1 MNDVNTPDIISGLVI
16 FILLGVLGFMLVSA
30 TRNHKLTVQFQIQLF
45 IYAFIIRF
53 AISIILYVFG
63 LSKVT
68 GEEDSIGW
76 YYGVVL
82 FQQWQKLAIL
92 DMPSVLAQA
101 YQGNVPGY
109 YYLTGILFYVT
120 RMPDRLAAAA
130 LNCFFGSLTVIFTY
144 RAARTLFSEWVS
156 TRVGWMTCLFPSM
169 IIWSAQ
175 TVKEPVVIFLETV
188 ALYGCVRLKVKGF
201 SIRDI
206 LLCAAAMIL
215 VIPFRFYA
223 AYIIAAAVALS
234 LILPQ
239 VGKRKLS
246 ISSAVILA
254 ALVIP
259 VVTMSGIL
267 AQHEKHFESFD
278 LQFVQRF
285 KENVATGPIQ
295 FGTGSGVKSEY
306 DLNTSSGFGLAVLV
320 GAAHLLLAPFP
331 WQVGGGSVRMM
342 LALPELLVW
351 WWLFFVGVIPGFWYL
366 VRKRFSDI
374 QPMLFF
380 IFGLG
385 FLYSL
390 MFGNVGLV
398 IRQRAQLLPWLLIF
412 AAVGLEMRMFKQL
425 EKRRAKDKIYS
436 GEMATF
442 EPPLPGFTQP
452 LVPEW
457 PQKKP

>member
-1 MNDVNTPDIISGLVI
+1 MNNPDIVSGLVI
-16 FILLGVLGFMLVSA
+16 MILLGVFGALLIAA
-30 TRNHKLTVQFQIQLF
+30 TRNHQQTVQFQIRLF
-45 IYAFIIRF
+45 LYALLTRF
-53 AISIILYVFG
+53 ALSFLLYVFG
-63 LSKVT
+63 LSKVA
-68 GEEDSIGW
+68 GDEDSLGW

-82 FQQWQKLAIL
+82 FQKWQQLAIL
-92 DMPSVLAQA
+92 DMPGVLGQA
-101 YQGNVPGY
+101 YQGETPGY
-109 YYLTGILFYVT
+109 YYLTGLLFYVT
-120 RMPDRLAAAA
+120 KMPDRLAAAA
-130 LNCFFGSLTVIFTY
+130 LNCFFGALTVIFAY
-144 RAARTLFSEWVS
+144 RAARTLFSEWVA
-156 TRVGWMTCLFPSM
+156 TRVGWLTCLFPSM

-239 VGKRKLS
+239 IGKRKLS
-246 ISSAVILA
+246 IASAVLLA
-254 ALVIP
+254 VLVIP
-259 VVTMSGIL
+259 IVTMSGIL

-278 LQFVQRF
+278 LQFVQKFR
-285 KENVATGPIQ
+285 ENVSSGPAQ
-295 FGTGSGVKSEY
+295 FGTSSGVKSEY
-306 DLNTSSGFGLAVLV
+306 DLNTSSGFGLAVLI

-331 WQVGGGSVRMM
+331 WQLGGGSVRM
-342 LALPELLVW
+342 LLSLPELLAW
-351 WWLFFVGVIPGFWYL
+351 WWLFFVGVVPGFWFL
-366 VRKRFSDI
+366 IRKRFSEI

-398 IRQRAQLLPWLLIF
+398 FRQRAQLLPWLLIF
-412 AAVGLEMRMFKQL
+412 AAVGLEIRRFKQL
-425 EKRRAKDKIYS
+425 EKRLSQAQVGAGASPALGHPFVNMNQSMAS
-436 GEMATF
+436 G
-442 EPPLPGFTQP
+442 LPQ
-452 LVPEW
+452 E
-457 PQKKP
+457 KP

>member
-1 MNDVNTPDIISGLVI
+1 VNNANTPDIISGLVI
-16 FILLGVLGFMLVSA
+16 VILLGVLGFMLISS
-30 TRNHKLTVQFQIQLF
+30 TRNHKITLRFQIKLF
-45 IYAFIIRF
+45 LCALLVRF
-53 AISIILYVFG
+53 ALSFILYVFG

-68 GEEDSIGW
+68 GDEDSLGW

-82 FQQWQKLAIL
+82 FQKWQQLAIL
-92 DMPSVLAQA
+92 DMPTVLAQA
-101 YQGNVPGY
+101 YQGDTPGY
-109 YYLTGILFYVT
+109 YYLTGLLFYVT
-120 RMPDRLAAAA
+120 KMPDRLVAAA
-130 LNCFFGSLTVIFTY
+130 LNCFFGALTVIFAY
-144 RAARTLFSEWVS
+144 RAARTLFSEWVA
-156 TRVGWMTCLFPSM
+156 TRVGWLTCLFPSM

-175 TVKEPVVIFLETV
+175 TVKEPVVILLETV

-223 AYIIAAAVALS
+223 AYIIAATVALS

-239 VGKRKLS
+239 IGKRKLS
-246 ISSAVILA
+246 IGSAVILA

-259 VVTMSGIL
+259 IVTMSGVL

-278 LQFVQRF
+278 LQFVQKFR
-285 KENVATGPIQ
+285 ENVSTGPAQ
-295 FGTGSGVKSEY
+295 FGTSSGVKSEY

-331 WQVGGGSVRMM
+331 WQLGGGSVRM
-342 LALPELLVW
+342 LLSLPELLAW
-351 WWLFFVGVIPGFWYL
+351 WWLFFVGVVPGFWLL
-366 VRKRFSDI
+366 VRKRFSEI

-398 IRQRAQLLPWLLIF
+398 FRQRAQLLPWLLIF
-412 AAVGLEMRMFKQL
+412 AAVGLEIRRFKQL
-425 EKRRAKDKIYS
+425 DRRRAQDPVS
-436 GEMATF
+436 VGQAVAF
-442 EPPLPGFTQP
+442 DRPLANLNQP
-452 LVPEW
+452 LVSGL
-457 PQKKP
+457 PQEKS